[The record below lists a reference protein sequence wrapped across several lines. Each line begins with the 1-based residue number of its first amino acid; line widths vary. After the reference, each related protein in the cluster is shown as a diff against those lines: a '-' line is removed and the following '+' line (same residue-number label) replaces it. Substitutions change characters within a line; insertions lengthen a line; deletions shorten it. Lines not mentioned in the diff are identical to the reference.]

1 MSSEKSLDVY
11 RDWLGIKETERPLN
25 FYQLLRLKPFED
37 DQDRVRRHYR
47 KMHNHARKFAT
58 GDFSVAS
65 QDLLNELARAMLCL
79 TDVKR
84 KKDYDIS
91 LGRKEAKIRE
101 QQGGLADILLRKKLL
116 DRAQL
121 ELAENYASLV
131 GLSLRDAICQ
141 KELLPQLTVMQAFAQ
156 AEGLPFIELA
166 DVTIDENL
174 FSKISALI
182 ARTHSVVPFMVE
194 NNHLLLASPNPLD
207 LQLEEDLKLKLGI
220 PVRAVL
226 CTSVDVNRIIKQHYP
241 REKADAEIAERSQGD
256 DVEPKKNGD
265 NEDNEIEGLATTW
278 EKIKKWTQKK
288 R

>member
-1 MSSEKSLDVY
+1 MNSEKSLDVY
-11 RDWLGIKETERPLN
+11 RDWLGIKETERPLD

-58 GDFSVAS
+58 GDFSVVS

-84 KKDYDIS
+84 KKEYDIS
-91 LGRKEAKIRE
+91 LGRKEGTIRE
-101 QQGGLADILLRKKLL
+101 QKGGLADLLFRKKLL

-121 ELAENYASLV
+121 ELAENYASAV

-166 DVTIDENL
+166 DVTIEENL
-174 FSKISALI
+174 FSSIPAVT

-194 NNHLLLASPNPLD
+194 NDHLLLASPNPLD

-241 REKADAEIAERSQGD
+241 REKADAEIAERSQRD
-256 DVEPKKNGD
+256 DVEQKKNSD
-265 NEDNEIEGLATTW
+265 NEVEGLAKTW
-278 EKIKKWTQKK
+278 EKIKNWAQKK
-288 R
+288 G

>member
-1 MSSEKSLDVY
+1 MNSERSLDVY
-11 RDWLGIKETERPLN
+11 RDWLGIKETERPLD
-25 FYQLLRLKPFED
+25 FYQLLRLKSFED

-79 TDVKR
+79 TDIKR
-84 KKDYDIS
+84 KKEYDIS
-91 LGRKEAKIRE
+91 LGRKEGGMRE
-101 QQGGLADILLRKKLL
+101 QRGGLADILLRKQLL
-116 DRAQL
+116 DRKQL
-121 ELAENYASLV
+121 EVAETYAAAV

-156 AEGLPFIELA
+156 AEGLPFIELT

-174 FSKISALI
+174 FSSISALT

-194 NNHLLLASPNPLD
+194 NDQLLLASPNPLD

-220 PVRAVL
+220 PVRTVL
-226 CTSVDVNRIIKQHYP
+226 CTSVDVNRIIQQHYP
-241 REKADAEIAERSQGD
+241 REKADAEIAERGQSADAKQ
-256 DVEPKKNGD
+256 KQKSD
-265 NEDNEIEGLATTW
+265 NNEVEGLAKTW
-278 EKIKKWTQKK
+278 EKIKNWGQKK
-288 R
+288 D